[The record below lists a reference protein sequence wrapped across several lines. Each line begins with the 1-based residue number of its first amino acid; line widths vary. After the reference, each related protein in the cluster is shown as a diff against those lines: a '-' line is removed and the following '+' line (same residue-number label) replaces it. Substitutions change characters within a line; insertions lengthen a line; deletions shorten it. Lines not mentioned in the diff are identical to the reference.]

1 MSMKALE
8 EIFPAADFL
17 RIHKSYIVSKKAITA
32 VKKSSVF
39 VGDLELP
46 VGDLYKEDVSAF
58 VRTDLA

>member
-1 MSMKALE
+1 MKALE

-32 VKKSSVF
+32 VKKSAVF

-46 VGDLYKEDVSAF
+46 VGDLYKEEVSAF
-58 VRTDLA
+58 VRTDMA